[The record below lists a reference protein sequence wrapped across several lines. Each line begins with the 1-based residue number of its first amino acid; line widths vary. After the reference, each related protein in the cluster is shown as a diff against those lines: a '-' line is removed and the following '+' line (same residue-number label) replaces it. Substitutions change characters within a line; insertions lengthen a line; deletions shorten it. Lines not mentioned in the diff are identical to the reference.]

1 LLAIFTIKDGLIN
14 SFREYYKALKHH
26 LVLILVDMK
35 KAKVYFHPLAS
46 KNPKEIG
53 RIAKKLFETIIKQN
67 NIVLKKNLPL
77 KVHPGE
83 PGNTTFIKPA
93 VYNDL
98 IDFLT
103 AKGVK
108 TFFIETNTV
117 TGQRTNRGSH
127 LRVAKEHGFT
137 KIPVVIADGETGNDQ
152 TMVPI
157 KNGKYFKA
165 CRIANELANKSQ
177 VVVLSHFKGHIA
189 AGFGAALKMLGIG
202 FASRQG
208 KMEIHSKEFALG
220 LKTIDWSKSDK
231 LYPLDIFR
239 ERMAEYALAAVNN
252 KQYIYLTFA
261 FDLTD
266 NCDCDAEEME
276 PVYSDLGIFASLDP
290 VAIDKACF
298 DMLEKR
304 EGKKPFE
311 GADIFAYAEKL
322 GLGSQEYILQNL
334 F

>member
-1 LLAIFTIKDGLIN
+1 
-14 SFREYYKALKHH
+14 
-26 LVLILVDMK
+26 MK
-35 KAKVYFHPLAS
+35 KAKVYFHPLTS
-46 KNPKEIG
+46 KNPKDIS
-53 RIAKKLFETIIKQN
+53 RIAKKLFETIIKEN
-67 NIVLKKNLPL
+67 NIVLEKNLPL

-93 VYNDL
+93 VYDGL

-108 TFFIETNTV
+108 PFFIETNTV
-117 TGQRTNRGSH
+117 TGQRTNKSSH

-137 KIPVVIADGETGNDQ
+137 RLPMVIADGETGNDQ

-157 KNGKYFKA
+157 KNGKYFKS
-165 CRIANELANKSQ
+165 CRIGAELANKSQ
-177 VVVLSHFKGHIA
+177 VVVLSHFKGHVA

-208 KMEIHSKEFALG
+208 KMEIHSKEFTPE
-220 LKTIDWSKSDK
+220 LKTINWSKSDK

-239 ERMAEYALAAVNN
+239 ERVVEYVLAAVNH

-266 NCDCDAEEME
+266 NCDCDGEKME
-276 PVYSDLGIFASLDP
+276 CVYRDLGIFASLDP

-311 GADIFAYAEKL
+311 GSDIFAYAEKL
-322 GLGSQEYILQNL
+322 GLGSQKYTLQNL

>member
-1 LLAIFTIKDGLIN
+1 
-14 SFREYYKALKHH
+14 
-26 LVLILVDMK
+26 MK
-35 KAKVYFHPLAS
+35 KAKVYFHPLTS
-46 KNPKEIG
+46 KNPQEIG
-53 RIAKKLFETIIKQN
+53 RIARKLFETIVKEN
-67 NIVLKKNLPL
+67 KIVLEKDLPL

-103 AKGVK
+103 AKGIK
-108 TFFIETNTV
+108 PFFIETNTV
-117 TGQRTNRGSH
+117 TGQRTNIASH
-127 LRVAKEHGFT
+127 LRVASEHGFT
-137 KIPVVIADGETGNDQ
+137 RIPVVIADGETGVDQ
-152 TMVPI
+152 TMVAI

-165 CRIANELANKSQ
+165 CRIARELANKPQ

-208 KMEIHSKEFALG
+208 KMEIHSKEFTPE
-220 LKTIDWSKSDK
+220 LKTIDWSKRDK
-231 LYPLDIFR
+231 LYPLEIFR
-239 ERMAEYALAAVNN
+239 ERVAEYALAAVNN

-261 FDLTD
+261 FDIAE
-266 NCDCDAEEME
+266 NCDCDGEEMKC
-276 PVYSDLGIFASLDP
+276 VYTDLGVFASLDP

-311 GADIFAYAEKL
+311 GADIFAYAEKI
-322 GLGSQEYILQNL
+322 GLGSQEYTLVS
-334 F
+334 